1 MKDNLK
7 KEKKL
12 VQDINEAFGDG
23 SIILPELGDTFL
35 NEKVNVVSTGSAL
48 LDKATG
54 IGGLPF
60 GRIVEI
66 LGQEASGKTTI
77 ALSVIAQ
84 AQKDGVRC
92 AFIDAEQALDKKR
105 AELMGVDFGKLL
117 ISQPDNGEQAMDIV
131 DALITDGSVKLIVID
146 SVATLTPKAEIEGEM
161 GDATIGVLARLMG
174 KALRKFVAPVNK
186 KGILLIFTNQI
197 RAKIGG
203 FGFGPQETTPG
214 GNALKFYSSL
224 RIDCRRTGNNKKGD
238 RLISTSHKFTVK
250 KNKLA
255 PPMMTC
261 VVKIGEK
268 GLMQ

>member
-1 MKDNLK
+1 MTDNLK
-7 KEKKL
+7 KEKTL
-12 VQDINEAFGDG
+12 VNDINEAFGDG
-23 SIILPELGDTFL
+23 SIILPELGDVFI
-35 NEKVNVVSTGSAL
+35 NEKVSVVSTGSGTI
-48 LDKATG
+48 DKATG

-66 LGQEASGKTTI
+66 LGQEASGKTTL
-77 ALSVIAQ
+77 ALSVIAE
-84 AQKDGVRC
+84 AQKNDIRC

-105 AELMGVDFGKLL
+105 AELIGVKFDKLL
-117 ISQPDNGEQAMDIV
+117 ISQPDNGEQALDIV
-131 DALITDGSVKLIVID
+131 DALITEGSTKVIVID

-161 GDATIGVLARLMG
+161 SDATIGILARLMG

-186 KGILLIFTNQI
+186 KGILLIFINQI

-224 RIDCRRTGNNKKGD
+224 RIDCRRTGNNKKGEK
-238 RLISTSHKFTVK
+238 LISTNHKFTIK

-255 PPMMTC
+255 PPMVTC
-261 VVKIGEK
+261 AVKIGET
-268 GLMQ
+268 GLLQ